1 METKWMIFI
10 ILTCV
15 VMSFISSFLDGAN
28 GSRNITMMTVIDD
41 MVKISESFE
50 AISWANVANIMY
62 QGGGMI
68 VHLLQAVINMFICNY
83 SFLDGLAVLRMFLI
97 AINLGVFVI
106 FLFELN
112 RALKPFG
119 G

>member
-1 METKWMIFI
+1 MIFI
-10 ILTCV
+10 ILSCV
-15 VMSFISSFLDGAN
+15 ILSFISSFLDGAN
-28 GSRNITMMTVIDD
+28 GSRNTTMMTVIDD
-41 MVKISESFE
+41 MVNMFESFE
-50 AISWANVANIMY
+50 AISWSNVAQMIY

-68 VHLLQAVINMFICNY
+68 VDLIKAVINMFICNY
-83 SFLDGLAVLRMFLI
+83 SFLDGLPVLRMFLI
-97 AINLGVFVI
+97 AINCAVFVI

>member
-15 VMSFISSFLDGAN
+15 VCSFIASFLDGAN
-28 GSRNITMMTVIDD
+28 GSHSTTMMTVIDD
-41 MVKISESFE
+41 MVKIAECFQS
-50 AISWANVANIMY
+50 ISWSNVAQIMY
-62 QGGGMI
+62 QGGSMVVDLI
-68 VHLLQAVINMFICNY
+68 KAVINMFICNY
-83 SFLDGLAVLRMFLI
+83 SFLDGLPVIRMFLI
-97 AINLGVFVI
+97 AINLAVFVI